1 VNSVDVEMMEAQMSK
16 NKLARMAISGGDFR
30 KAGVRSKG
38 EFSAE
43 NLSAML
49 EDDIK
54 DLQAKGADAECIK
67 IDDEEF
73 ESIMDRKRLF
83 AGGDQIISSEGK
95 MYDIVDA
102 HKGDSLLGSMNA

>member
-1 VNSVDVEMMEAQMSK
+1 MSK

-38 EFSAE
+38 EFSAD
-43 NLSAML
+43 NLSNLL

-54 DLQAKGADAECIK
+54 DLHAKGADVESVK

-73 ESIMDRKRLF
+73 DAIMDRKRLF
-83 AGGDQIISSEGK
+83 IEGDGAIPSEGK
-95 MYDIVDA
+95 MYDMIDA
-102 HKGDSLLGSMNA
+102 NKGDQLLGSLS